1 MPEGLSQF
9 LTFIKNIFLSI
20 CDFISS
26 NKFILYAFLIP
37 IVFAVLAIVFDFL
50 FDLGH
55 VLDGYNAKKS
65 FAFKGYSRYEK
76 QQAQLRK
83 QEEIEQ
89 KKAEKQAIKMQKEI
103 EKAANPYK
111 HTVTRWQDKDG
122 KWHSKEVYT
131 RRDNIQPDVPERDPD
146 TWGNAHLY
154 TYLQHKPK
162 ISSKQGRALEQYY
175 FEAPKEKKPKKN
187 IDIYV
192 ED

>member
-1 MPEGLSQF
+1 MLNGIDEYIGFINQIFYSLCKFVYQNQF
-9 LTFIKNIFLSI
+9 IF
-20 CDFISS
+20 
-26 NKFILYAFLIP
+26 YAVLIP
-37 IVFAVLAIVFDFL
+37 IAFVCLCIAFDL
-50 FDLGH
+50 LSDLGH
-55 VLDGYNAKKS
+55 VLDGYNAKNS

-89 KKAEKQAIKMQKEI
+89 KKAEKQAIKMQKEM

-111 HTVTRWQDKDG
+111 HTVTRWQDKNG
-122 KWHSKEVYT
+122 NWHSKEVYT
-131 RRDNIQPDVPERDPD
+131 RRDNMQPDVSERDPD

-154 TYLQHKPK
+154 TYLQHKSK
-162 ISSKQGRALEQYY
+162 LSYKQGRALEQYY
-175 FEAPKEKKPKKN
+175 FEAPKEKKSKKN

>member
-1 MPEGLSQF
+1 MLNGIEEYIEFINKIFYSLCQF
-9 LTFIKNIFLSI
+9 VYRNQFM
-20 CDFISS
+20 
-26 NKFILYAFLIP
+26 LYAVLIP
-37 IVFAVLAIVFDFL
+37 IAFVCLCIAFDFL

-55 VLDGYNAKKS
+55 VLDGYNAKNS
-65 FAFKGYSRYEK
+65 FAFKGYSKYEK

-89 KKAEKQAIKMQKEI
+89 KKAEKQAIKMQKEM

-111 HTVTRWQDKDG
+111 HTVTRWQDKNG

-131 RRDNIQPDVPERDPD
+131 RRDNMQPDVPERDPD

-154 TYLQHKPK
+154 NYLQHKPK
-162 ISSKQGRALEQYY
+162 LSYKQGRALENYY
-175 FEAPKEKKPKKN
+175 LEAPKEKKPKKD

>member
-1 MPEGLSQF
+1 MLDGMSQF
-9 LTFIKNIFLSI
+9 ITFIRNVFIEI
-20 CDFISS
+20 CTFIPT
-26 NKFILYAFLIP
+26 NKLMLYAFLIP
-37 IVFAVLAIVFDFL
+37 IVFVVLALVFDLL

-55 VLDGYNAKKS
+55 VLDGYNAKNS
-65 FAFKGYSRYEK
+65 FAFKGYSKYEK

-89 KKAEKQAIKMQKEI
+89 KKAEKQAIKMQKEM

-122 KWHSKEVYT
+122 NWHSKEVYT
-131 RRDNIQPDVPERDPD
+131 RHDNMQPDVPERDLN
-146 TWGNAHLY
+146 TWGNAFK
-154 TYLQHKPK
+154 HKPK
-162 ISSKQGRALEQYY
+162 LSYKQGRALERYY
-175 FEAPKEKKPKKN
+175 FEAPKEKKPEEN